1 MLKDYSITIRS
12 YYAFTTKLLATHV
25 ATKVALEMR
34 HQTKYL
40 FGFKTPWDVAFFIA
54 LLLCCCLADP
64 LDAELRFNAFRE
76 KIENRHFLRS
86 GGGNRRDKPPAA
98 VSDQTSKQK
107 HHSHVDIAGTL
118 RCVRVC
124 VGESC
129 GELVTT
135 SSHNLG
141 N

>member
-40 FGFKTPWDVAFFIA
+40 FGFKTPWDVAVFIA

-98 VSDQTSKQK
+98 VSEKLNIS
-107 HHSHVDIAGTL
+107 
-118 RCVRVC
+118 
-124 VGESC
+124 EPSC
-129 GELVTT
+129 HIQPPFL
-135 SSHNLG
+135 HWHQ
-141 N
+141 

>member
-1 MLKDYSITIRS
+1 MLKDYIITIRS

-86 GGGNRRDKPPAA
+86 GGATEGINPLLPCPTRRP
-98 VSDQTSKQK
+98 SKNT
-107 HHSHVDIAGTL
+107 ILTL
-118 RCVRVC
+118 I
-124 VGESC
+124 
-129 GELVTT
+129 
-135 SSHNLG
+135 
-141 N
+141 